1 MSGGDEEG
9 GHRATLA
16 DLMKHA
22 RHDGKG
28 MVSPLKPCQCV
39 CLCSC
44 VPALL
49 SPLCV
54 YLLQFFRH
62 MRALLLKRFQ
72 YFKRD
77 LKGFLFL
84 VFIPIAVVLAIVAII
99 TVSVFLVPVC
109 LCAYL
114 LPSGVF

>member
-1 MSGGDEEG
+1 M
-9 GHRATLA
+9 
-16 DLMKHA
+16 
-22 RHDGKG
+22 
-28 MVSPLKPCQCV
+28 
-39 CLCSC
+39 
-44 VPALL
+44 L

-84 VFIPIAVVLAIVAII
+84 VFIPIAVVLAIVALIS
-99 TVSVFLVPVC
+99 VSVATVW
-109 LCAYL
+109 LC
-114 LPSGVF
+114 